1 MKNGLLGLGLL
12 GIVAA
17 CSAEPT
23 ADTEQVSDIVKAAEG
38 TQDRVKTRQISIE
51 EAAEEATKIIEAD
64 AKAEIDSSGVSTEG
78 L

>member
-1 MKNGLLGLGLL
+1 MKNGLLGVGLL

-17 CSAEPT
+17 CSAEPAT
-23 ADTEQVSDIVKAAEG
+23 DTEQVSDIVKAAEG
-38 TQDRVKTRQISIE
+38 TQDKVKTRQISIE

-64 AKAEIDSSGVSTEG
+64 AKAEIDSSGVSTKG

>member
-1 MKNGLLGLGLL
+1 MKNGWLGVGLL

-23 ADTEQVSDIVKAAEG
+23 TDAKQVSDIVTAAEG
-38 TQDRVKTRQISIE
+38 TQDKVKTRQISIE
-51 EAAEEATKIIEAD
+51 EAAEQATKIIEAD
-64 AKAEIDSSGVSTEG
+64 AKTEIDSSGVSTKG